1 MYTEDDILAR
11 RDTTRGSDELMRQLL
26 GEDTGISGGN
36 TGGCCDG
43 GCSGTQSNRQGTSN
57 PDSRAYEEDRHTW
70 GLDGYPLAMVYSPI
84 QNWRNIYDNETAL
97 MRGTIFEELDLPFMG
112 KWQDSSGNGCT
123 GNMNTAGGGKCG
135 GGKNG

>member
-43 GCSGTQSNRQGTSN
+43 GCSGTQSNRQGTSI

-70 GLDGYPLAMVYSPI
+70 GLDGYPLAMVYSPE
-84 QNWRNIYDNETAL
+84 QTFEGIYDFCTAL
-97 MRGTIFEELDLPFMG
+97 DRGTLFCTLDKPFVG
-112 KWQDSSGNGCT
+112 GRCT
-123 GNMNTAGGGKCG
+123 R
-135 GGKNG
+135 